1 MLLPKACYKINIIIY
16 SKKSIKEKLGRWLM
30 DGGQTDISFN
40 RFGFGDDDSLSITWY
55 TVRTQIY

>member
-1 MLLPKACYKINIIIY
+1 MLLPKAGYKNNIIIY

-40 RFGFGDDDSLSITWY
+40 RFGFGDDDFLSITCY
-55 TVRTQIY
+55 TVRK